1 MCSKIF
7 FMYCL
12 FWGKRHVS
20 LLLKAQKAKDYLCSV
35 SFQNFEKGSMMQKG
49 LLKFACYPDCFVLAN
64 RFNRLLLHHVCHC
77 KHSPHAMPAPSKEC
91 CVYHSPSRLV
101 YQPLQQDP
109 RDLADPECKETRIQ
123 VQLRQKLF
131 TLGEPQIRLN
141 RAHSYLPGSREGQ
154 QDLFH
159 PFHLGC
165 PGWNKNQVINL
176 EEEIQGSRL

>member
-35 SFQNFEKGSMMQKG
+35 SFQNYEKGSMMQKG

-91 CVYHSPSRLV
+91 CVCHSPSRLV

-109 RDLADPECKETRIQ
+109 RDLADPECKR
-123 VQLRQKLF
+123 
-131 TLGEPQIRLN
+131 
-141 RAHSYLPGSREGQ
+141 
-154 QDLFH
+154 
-159 PFHLGC
+159 
-165 PGWNKNQVINL
+165 NKNTSIVKAEALHSWGAIDKIEQSTQLLTWKPGGPAGPVSPFPPWL
-176 EEEIQGSRL
+176 PWME